1 MLFGRLHKQQY
12 WNWPRFLT
20 LIPINRNLISSN
32 KTLKSLVFV
41 PPIHCY
47 ESNTKL
53 KISLTVLANDYN
65 AFYLIALAMLFKL
78 RMNHNIQQINWY
90 HFVKQNLEFLSF
102 IFQRTSQ
109 NHGYFKESIKCIVSH
124 LVSCLLQKWY
134 KHSTTKEYKKL
145 QKKWHWE

>member
-1 MLFGRLHKQQY
+1 MIFKLSMNPNISTNKSKSYLFKQ
-12 WNWPRFLT
+12 NIEFL
-20 LIPINRNLISSN
+20 R
-32 KTLKSLVFV
+32 FV
-41 PPIHCY
+41 PICCY
-47 ESNTKL
+47 ETNTKL